1 MNAPAFLRIPL
12 ALIDYVDDIDAFEGL
27 PADKVALF
35 QRDYEPAEIQG
46 IVDSLHFAADH
57 PEFDFASMLP
67 GSSKS
72 NAQMHGFLLKIL
84 KSFETAGLAPGR

>member
-57 PEFDFASMLP
+57 PEFDFASMVP

-72 NAQMHGFLLKIL
+72 NAQMHRFLLKIL
-84 KSFETAGLAPGR
+84 QSFEEAGLAPGR

>member
-12 ALIDYVDDIDAFEGL
+12 SLIDYVDDVDAFEGL
-27 PADKVALF
+27 SADKVALF
-35 QRDYEPAEIQG
+35 QRDYEPEELQG
-46 IVDSLHFAADH
+46 IVESLRFAADH
-57 PEFDFASMLP
+57 PAFDFASMLP

-84 KSFETAGLAPGR
+84 KSFEAAGLAPAR

>member
-12 ALIDYVDDIDAFEGL
+12 SLIDYVDDVEAFEGL

-35 QRDYEPAEIQG
+35 QRDYEPEEIQG
-46 IVDSLHFAADH
+46 IVGSLYFAADH

-72 NAQMHGFLLKIL
+72 NAQMHGFLMKVLQ
-84 KSFETAGLAPGR
+84 SFEAAGLAPGR